1 MVRADP
7 PGVPELGDER
17 RALSAAERRSLRAL
31 TKRASEFVALAT
43 DPSRASAVCAL
54 GDAAMPPGR
63 GGAGQLRGGV
73 LWWHAAVTPDTWR
86 KELNSAKRTLD
97 GSPFASFG
105 VGSDEAAFNA
115 PLGTEADLF
124 FLIKQAHWAVLDP
137 KVSAENHE
145 ALLCLAALA
154 RVRALPPLLFGR
166 VAPEACVFAQPA
178 SAAPKAYRRGTS
190 RSWGIVRLIE
200 RIAAL
205 RMVVLFGD
213 LLEDGQLLWMPG
225 SSGADDDADDDDE
238 PGHWYL
244 PPLDKGQL
252 VPRLYAGM
260 AGAHDT
266 VLARFCML
274 FDCCVKLF
282 EGAVAQWPND
292 DVLVQQCLGYA
303 VLLSAGQQELVEFAT
318 NASAA
323 SKECPAGRDG
333 AQIECGPSWRSAA
346 SPIPT
351 SALAWRRPC
360 SSGTGRP
367 RSPRPSR
374 KAKGPRPR
382 PRPRRAAAAPPPSQ
396 PARAPPAT
404 PPVPGGGPPPPL
416 APPPLP
422 GGAPPPAPP
431 PLPAV
436 RRRRS
441 RRRRPFP
448 AVRRR
453 RRRCPAVRRRRRRCP
468 AADRRRRRRCP
479 AADRRRRRCPRR
491 PTGCGRASWNARRSR
506 GTNWRSSCRRS

>member
-1 MVRADP
+1 
-7 PGVPELGDER
+7 
-17 RALSAAERRSLRAL
+17 
-31 TKRASEFVALAT
+31 
-43 DPSRASAVCAL
+43 
-54 GDAAMPPGR
+54 MPPGR

-333 AQIECGPSWRSAA
+333 AQIECGRFLALSGITNSNERTRVAA
-346 SPIPT
+346 SM
-351 SALAWRRPC
+351 LKRY
-360 SSGTGRP
+360 
-367 RSPRPSR
+367 R
-374 KAKGPRPR
+374 KAEESATVTQGQGAAPAPA
-382 PRPRRAAAAPPPSQ
+382 PRPRRQRRRRRPSRRRRRQRRRPSPAAGRRRRS
-396 PARAPPAT
+396 RRRRC
-404 PPVPGGGPPPPL
+404 
-416 APPPLP
+416 
-422 GGAPPPAPP
+422 
-431 PLPAV
+431 PAV

-441 RRRRPFP
+441 RRRR
-448 AVRRR
+448 
-453 RRRCPAVRRRRRRCP
+453 CPAVRRHPLAPPPPVPGGAPPPPPMPGGAPPPPPMPGRGPP
-468 AADRRRRRRCP
+468 APPPMPGRGPRGAGARDAQQ
-479 AADRRRRRCPRR
+479 AAGELLER
-491 PTGCGRASWNARRSR
+491 TTEQ